1 MTMLS
6 TTGEHVVYVIMFWLV
21 QLEVSLCEDMFGSL
35 DGRTSLAYPAI
46 WPRPPT
52 EALRRLLPNVAH
64 EWCRKAGVRWLVA
77 RAGLAAGVVAAAAP
91 PLRPAATPAFLVIYA
106 VECYCFFVK
115 FGAHMHF
122 APLLLAWG
130 THVVDRRARYR
141 GLFLLC
147 VAAQTYASSGFW
159 RGLQF
164 YRTGVPG
171 DVVEGTYGVS
181 LKHFTT
187 NLFGMAPRLR
197 ARVLACS
204 ERFLG
209 AAFLAVTLAFEGLVW
224 VLVVG
229 LEVALVALPPG
240 GRRDA
245 VAACQAWVR
254 VGLAASVVAF
264 HQTNFMVLG
273 MFFGSMSFVVAVVL
287 LCSPSALDDAVDEA
301 SPGSHAYA
309 LANVLALAVASYHC
323 REVFPFNANGLF
335 SYATCHATLLSTAWV
350 LTDATELALLIVGPG
365 QSLEAAARENRRP
378 CPLGVSPVGGWVA
391 GRLPSPPARAFCDE
405 IYRRA
410 AAAALL
416 DDPKDAR
423 GGPRRLAGYPGVAD
437 IVLGSPELLAMISA
451 MKRDLAATKP
461 FYDVVA
467 QSDDFTMILAEV
479 DRKDGV
485 QRVVRVIETP

>member
-1 MTMLS
+1 
-6 TTGEHVVYVIMFWLV
+6 MFWLV

-35 DGRTSLAYPAI
+35 DGKTSLAYPAI

-64 EWCRKAGVRWLVA
+64 EWCRKTGVRWLVA

-209 AAFLAVTLAFEGLVW
+209 ASFLAVTLAFEGLVW

-245 VAACQAWVR
+245 AAACQAW
-254 VGLAASVVAF
+254 
-264 HQTNFMVLG
+264 
-273 MFFGSMSFVVAVVL
+273 
-287 LCSPSALDDAVDEA
+287 
-301 SPGSHAYA
+301 
-309 LANVLALAVASYHC
+309 
-323 REVFPFNANGLF
+323 
-335 SYATCHATLLSTAWV
+335 
-350 LTDATELALLIVGPG
+350 
-365 QSLEAAARENRRP
+365 
-378 CPLGVSPVGGWVA
+378 
-391 GRLPSPPARAFCDE
+391 
-405 IYRRA
+405 
-410 AAAALL
+410 
-416 DDPKDAR
+416 
-423 GGPRRLAGYPGVAD
+423 
-437 IVLGSPELLAMISA
+437 
-451 MKRDLAATKP
+451 
-461 FYDVVA
+461 
-467 QSDDFTMILAEV
+467 
-479 DRKDGV
+479 
-485 QRVVRVIETP
+485 

>member
-35 DGRTSLAYPAI
+35 DGKTSLAYP
-46 WPRPPT
+46 RSGRGRRRR
-52 EALRRLLPNVAH
+52 RRLLPNVAH
-64 EWCRKAGVRWLVA
+64 EWCRKTGVRWLVA
-77 RAGLAAGVVAAAAP
+77 RAGLAAG
-91 PLRPAATPAFLVIYA
+91 
-106 VECYCFFVK
+106 
-115 FGAHMHF
+115 
-122 APLLLAWG
+122 
-130 THVVDRRARYR
+130 
-141 GLFLLC
+141 
-147 VAAQTYASSGFW
+147 TYASSGFW

-209 AAFLAVTLAFEGLVW
+209 ASFLAVTLAFEGLVW

-245 VAACQAWVR
+245 AAACQAW
-254 VGLAASVVAF
+254 
-264 HQTNFMVLG
+264 TNFMVLG
-273 MFFGSMSFVVAVVL
+273 MFFGAMSFVVAVVL
-287 LCSPSALDDAVDEA
+287 LYSPSALDDAVDEA

-335 SYATCHATLLSTAWV
+335 SYATCHATLLSTAWA
-350 LTDATELALLIVGPG
+350 LTDATTDSTELALLIVGPG
-365 QSLEAAARENRRP
+365 QSLEARRENRRP
-378 CPLGVSPVGGWVA
+378 CRWA
-391 GRLPSPPARAFCDE
+391 
-405 IYRRA
+405 
-410 AAAALL
+410 
-416 DDPKDAR
+416 
-423 GGPRRLAGYPGVAD
+423 
-437 IVLGSPELLAMISA
+437 
-451 MKRDLAATKP
+451 
-461 FYDVVA
+461 
-467 QSDDFTMILAEV
+467 
-479 DRKDGV
+479 
-485 QRVVRVIETP
+485 